1 MGIVCG
7 ACKHVN
13 GFGSLSCSNCGKRLL
28 DENGTESI
36 PDTGVVPSEPGTL
49 ASKGSGNGLLLI
61 GLLFAGAIILVL
73 VLAVRFQGGSN
84 SEAGTVPAQQ
94 TASTEPPATTSTE
107 SGSPQ
112 QDEHAAENAA
122 YAAKINAQP
131 EFTSIPIISV
141 SELDDKV
148 FGLYRNQ
155 EDMTGGELEG
165 TMVAVEG
172 VVSLTGPNVDEAPA
186 KIWVHSG
193 KDGEPD
199 AALVRLRA
207 VDALTLR
214 QGEQRIVAGL
224 SFEELPAAYNPSH
237 TVNAMLWDAYSAR
250 RASDLHDGDRIVI
263 VGQFMGASSGTIDIS
278 FAHIPAASEIM
289 DDHIVVSR
297 PVSVRDMQKPW
308 TW

>member
-1 MGIVCG
+1 MEIVCR

-28 DENGTESI
+28 DEDGSESI

-49 ASKGSGNGLLLI
+49 TSKGSGNRPLLI
-61 GLLFAGAIILVL
+61 GIVVIGVLILAAAIGMSVHES
-73 VLAVRFQGGSN
+73 QS
-84 SEAGTVPAQQ
+84 SEAGTVPEQQ

-122 YAAKINAQP
+122 INAKVAAQP

-141 SELDDKV
+141 AELDDKV

-155 EDMTGGELEG
+155 EDTTGGELDS

-172 VVSLTGPNVDEAPA
+172 VVSLTGPLVDQAPA
-186 KIWVHSG
+186 KIWVHYG
-193 KDGEPD
+193 NDGEPD
-199 AALVRLRA
+199 TARVELRA
-207 VDALTLR
+207 VDALTHR
-214 QGEQRIVAGL
+214 QGVQRIVAGL
-224 SFEELPAAYNPSH
+224 SFEELPAEYNPSH
-237 TVNAMLWDAYSAR
+237 VVDAMLEADSAR
-250 RASDLHDGDRIVI
+250 RASDLHDGDRIVV
-263 VGQFMGASSGTIDIS
+263 VGQIIFAGWGQIS
-278 FAHIPAASEIM
+278 MEFAHIPPASEIVG
-289 DDHIVVSR
+289 DHIVVSR